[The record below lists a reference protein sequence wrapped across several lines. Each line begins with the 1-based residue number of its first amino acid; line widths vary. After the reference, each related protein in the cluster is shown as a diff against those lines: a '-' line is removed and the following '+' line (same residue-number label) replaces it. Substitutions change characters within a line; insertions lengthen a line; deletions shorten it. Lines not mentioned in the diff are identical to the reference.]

1 VGRET
6 NKQRREKQANS
17 ARERAAIAR
26 ASQARLDQR
35 RRARTILSSVVAVVV
50 VVAVIAVIA
59 ITRPGHQSATGNRTS
74 ADPSIVKAVT
84 GVDSAS
90 LDTVGQGTAD
100 LSAVKAISDA
110 PLTDNG
116 KPELLFVGAEFCP
129 YCAAERWS
137 MIQALS
143 RFGTFKNLNT
153 IESSSTDTY
162 PNTATFSFYKSSY
175 TSQYLSF
182 VPVEDEDRTNA
193 PLEKPTSAENAIWMK
208 YTGGSFPFMD
218 VGGKYIVTNAG
229 FSPGDL
235 SGLTWKQITDDLKDP
250 TNAIAKDILGESN
263 VITAMICK
271 MTSDQPSS
279 VCSASGV
286 TAVTLPTASA

>member
-6 NKQRREKQANS
+6 NKQRREKQATS
-17 ARERAAIAR
+17 AREKAAVAR

-35 RRARTILSSVVAVVV
+35 RRAKTILSSVVAVVV

-59 ITRPGHQSATGNRTS
+59 ITRPGHQSATGARTK
-74 ADPSIVKAVT
+74 ADASIVNAVT

-100 LSAVKAISDA
+100 LSAIKAISDT

-208 YTGGSFPFMD
+208 YTQGSFPFMD
-218 VGGKYIVTNAG
+218 VGGKYVVTNAG

-235 SGLTWKQITDDLKDP
+235 SGLTWTQITDDLKDP

-271 MTSDQPSS
+271 MTNDQPSS

-286 TAVTLPTASA
+286 SAVTLPTASA

>member
-6 NKQRREKQANS
+6 NKQRREKQASS
-17 ARERAAIAR
+17 AREKAASARAA
-26 ASQARLDQR
+26 QARVDQR
-35 RRARTILSSVVAVVV
+35 RRAKTILSSVVAVVV

-59 ITRPGHQSATGNRTS
+59 ITRPGHQSATGARTS

-84 GVDSAS
+84 GVDAAS

-100 LSAVKAISDA
+100 LSAVKAISDT
-110 PLTDNG
+110 PLMDNG

-182 VPVEDEDRTNA
+182 VPVEDEDRSNQ
-193 PLEKPTSAENAIWMK
+193 PLEKPTSAENTIWMK
-208 YTGGSFPFMD
+208 YTQGSFPFMD
-218 VGGKYIVTNAG
+218 VGGNYIVTNAG

-235 SGLTWKQITDDLKDP
+235 SGLTWNQITDDLKDP
-250 TNAIAKDILGESN
+250 SNAIAKDILGESN

-271 MTSDQPSS
+271 MTGDQPSD

>member
-1 VGRET
+1 MGRET
-6 NKQRREKQANS
+6 NKQRREKQATS
-17 ARERAAIAR
+17 AREKAAVAR
-26 ASQARLDQR
+26 AEQARLDQR

-59 ITRPGHQSATGNRTS
+59 ITRPSHQSATGNRTS
-74 ADPSIVKAVT
+74 ADPPVVNAVT
-84 GVDSAS
+84 GVSPAS

-100 LSAVKAISDA
+100 LSAVKAINDT

-143 RFGTFKNLNT
+143 RFGTFKDLNT
-153 IESSSTDTY
+153 IRSSSTDTF

-182 VPVEDEDRTNA
+182 VPVEDEDRSNA
-193 PLEKPTSAENAIWMK
+193 PLEKPTSAENTIWMK
-208 YTGGSFPFMD
+208 YTQGSFPFMD
-218 VGGKYIVTNAG
+218 VGGQYVVTNAG

-235 SGLTWKQITDDLKDP
+235 SGLTWSQITADLKDP
-250 TNAIAKDILGESN
+250 TNPIAKDILGESN

-271 MTSDQPSS
+271 MTNNQPSS
-279 VCSASGV
+279 VCSSSGV
-286 TAVTLPTASA
+286 AAVTLPTASA

>member
-6 NKQRREKQANS
+6 NKQRREKQAGT
-17 ARERAAIAR
+17 AREKAAAAR
-26 ASQARLDQR
+26 ASQARVDQR
-35 RRARTILSSVVAVVV
+35 RRAKTILSSVVAVVV

-59 ITRPGHQSATGNRTS
+59 ITRPSHQSATGNRTS
-74 ADPSIVKAVT
+74 ADPAIVSGVT
-84 GVDSAS
+84 GVEGAS
-90 LDTVGQGTAD
+90 LDTVGQGDAD
-100 LSAVKAISDA
+100 LSAIKAINDS
-110 PLTDNG
+110 PLTDKG
-116 KPELLFVGAEFCP
+116 KPELLFIGAEFCP

-137 MIQALS
+137 MVQALS
-143 RFGTFKNLNT
+143 RFGTFKNLST
-153 IESSSTDTY
+153 IRSSSTDTF

-182 VPVEDEDRTNA
+182 VSVEDEDRSSA

-208 YTGGSFPFMD
+208 YTQGSFPFMD
-218 VGGKYIVTNAG
+218 VGGNYVVTNAG

-235 SGLTWKQITDDLKDP
+235 SGLTWSQITNDLKDP

-271 MTSDQPSS
+271 MTNDQPSS

-286 TAVTLPTASA
+286 SAVTLPTASA

>member
-1 VGRET
+1 
-6 NKQRREKQANS
+6 
-17 ARERAAIAR
+17 
-26 ASQARLDQR
+26 LDQR

-182 VPVEDEDRTNA
+182 VPVEDEDRTRA
-193 PLEKPTSAENAIWMK
+193 PLETPTSAENAIWMK
-208 YTGGSFPFMD
+208 YTQGSFPFMD